1 MSDSGSIGRMPRQL
15 LLLSNSS
22 TAGMSYLE
30 HALDPLREFLGTPAR
45 TVLFVPY
52 AAVRLG
58 YDEYAAKVRPVLEG
72 IGHRLISVHKQAD
85 AVEAVLEAE
94 AIAVGGGN
102 TFHLVRELQE
112 RGLIEPI
119 RQRVLEGTPFIGW
132 SAGSNI
138 ACPTLRT
145 TNDMPIVEPRSFR
158 CLDLIP
164 FQINPHYL
172 DAHPDGHMGETREE
186 RIREFL
192 VVEPDRYVVGLRE
205 GSTLRVEGDSLQ
217 LIGEKPMRILKHGE
231 EPLEVE
237 PGEALDFLL
246 GG

>member
-1 MSDSGSIGRMPRQL
+1 MPDTGSIGRMARRL

-30 HALDPLREFLGTPAR
+30 HAQEPMREFLGVAST

-52 AAVRLG
+52 AAVRFG
-58 YDEYAAKVRPVLEG
+58 YDEYAAKVRAVLEA
-72 IGHRLISVHKQAD
+72 IGHRLISVHDAAD
-85 AVEAVLEAE
+85 AVETVLEAD
-94 AIAVGGGN
+94 AICVGGGN

-112 RGLIEPI
+112 RDLLGPTRE
-119 RQRVLEGTPFIGW
+119 RVMEGTPFIGW

-186 RIREFL
+186 RIQEFL
-192 VVEPDRYVVGLRE
+192 VVEPKRYVVGLR
-205 GSTLRVEGDSLQ
+205 RVEGDSLQ
-217 LIGEKPMRILKHGE
+217 LIGEKPMRIFKHGE
-231 EPLEVE
+231 EPLEVG

-246 GG
+246 G

>member
-1 MSDSGSIGRMPRQL
+1 
-15 LLLSNSS
+15 
-22 TAGMSYLE
+22 MSYLE
-30 HALDPLREFLGTPAR
+30 HAQEPMLDFLGRTSK

-52 AAVRLG
+52 AAVRFG
-58 YDEYAAKVRPVLEG
+58 YDEYAAKVRAVLEG
-72 IGHRLISVHKQAD
+72 IGHRLDSVHDAAD

-112 RGLIEPI
+112 RNLLDPI
-119 RQRVLEGTPFIGW
+119 RERALEGMPFIGW

-145 TNDMPIVEPRSFR
+145 TNDMPIVESRSFR

-172 DAHPDGHMGETREE
+172 DAHPDGHKGETREE
-186 RIREFL
+186 RIQEFL
-192 VVEPDRYVVGLRE
+192 VVEPKRYVVGLRE
-205 GSTLRVEGDSLQ
+205 GSTLRVEGGGMQ
-217 LIGEKPMRILKHGE
+217 LIGEKPMRIFKHGE
-231 EPLEVE
+231 EPLEVG

-246 GG
+246 D